1 MNFLK
6 KNIKIIFGIFLFTIL
21 FSASSASAGVCSCY
35 SGTQCE
41 THSTNDVQGF
51 DSMTSEEKN
60 QVCYHVCVNNESK
73 KYDSGIYQSS
83 LGGMTACTA
92 AAISHP
98 VDATVQATKDS
109 FQRALEAVVK
119 WLLYAILKVVGWLV
133 LIAVT
138 ILKWILDVNSL
149 KLFLDSSAIRD
160 VWVMTRDFLNIGF
173 IFVLLFSAFCTIF
186 QVEKYHIK
194 SILFKLVLMA
204 LLVNFSFPISRFI
217 IDVSNV
223 MMYWLLNNVF
233 SGISDGAGIFA
244 SISKGTDISNLLL
257 PKSLDSYDISYIIAA
272 IIFSFIFGIT
282 LLIIAVM
289 FVIRLVALA
298 VLVMFSPV
306 GFAAA
311 AFPMVSQ
318 YSSKWWDALFKYSFF
333 APIMVFM
340 LAVSLKMMEAIGA
353 QNQSQNGGLSG
364 MYEAAS
370 SQTTGG
376 TDIASFIAQAAFFTI
391 PIIILWIGMGIAQ
404 TLSIAGAGAVT
415 GKGRQFAK
423 WAGKSWGGGR
433 QLARVTGVSGGVKAG
448 VAKFQKNGK
457 LFGVKVPMYGG
468 SDAREAK
475 EAKWAGLVSG
485 GLSGRQAAITDHE
498 RKKVNETRKE
508 WKDQGGADKKN
519 LQEAVAKGAS
529 ANAKSEDK
537 IKAKA
542 AALELAENHGF
553 KDLAEFK
560 NAANSVANDPVMKK
574 MFDDKAKEK
583 HIKFVIDKDA
593 EDTINKTEERLQKQ
607 GRSLTDD
614 EKKRIRGHVY
624 NKRLSGM
631 STDDLAKQ
639 KDLHKGIGNDVH
651 LQEYIRD
658 NIAND
663 PQRHMNMFR
672 KMNVSNQKAYVS
684 AGYDP
689 RSMAQSR
696 QSQNQSQNQ
705 NQNQNQNQYQQ
716 YRNANYQNTP

>member
-1 MNFLK
+1 MTFFK
-6 KNIKIIFGIFLFTIL
+6 KNKKTFLLIIFSVAIIVVACFVFDDVAFAAEDDWATQFIDANAVSNGGPTIAQAEQNAKTGWNPLEWLFKKLFT
-21 FSASSASAGVCSCY
+21 
-35 SGTQCE
+35 
-41 THSTNDVQGF
+41 
-51 DSMTSEEKN
+51 
-60 QVCYHVCVNNESK
+60 
-73 KYDSGIYQSS
+73 
-83 LGGMTACTA
+83 
-92 AAISHP
+92 
-98 VDATVQATKDS
+98 
-109 FQRALEAVVK
+109 
-119 WLLYAILKVVGWLV
+119 AILVFVGWLV

-138 ILKWILDVNSL
+138 ILKWILDPSNF
-149 KLFLDSSAIRD
+149 KLFLDSNAIRD

-194 SILFKLVLMA
+194 SIIFKLVLMA
-204 LLVNFSFPISRFI
+204 LLVNFSFPIARFI

-223 MMYWLLNNVF
+223 MMYWLLNNLF
-233 SGISDGAGIFA
+233 EGLNDGAGIMA
-244 SISKGTDISNLLL
+244 SISGESGITGILL
-257 PKSLDSYDISYIIAA
+257 PGNSMDYDFQYIIAA

-282 LLIIAVM
+282 LLIIAAM
-289 FVIRLVALA
+289 FIIRLVVLA

-340 LAVSLKMMEAIGA
+340 LAVSLKMM
-353 QNQSQNGGLSG
+353 Q
-364 MYEAAS
+364 AAGIEGKRTMLTAAGT
-370 SQTTGG
+370 QTTSA
-376 TDIASFIAQAAFFTI
+376 DMANFIAQAAFFTI
-391 PIIILWIGMGIAQ
+391 PVIILWIGMGIAQ

-415 GKGRQFAK
+415 GKGKQFAK

-448 VAKFQKNGK
+448 VAKLQKNGK

-475 EAKWAGLVSG
+475 EARWAGLVSG
-485 GLSGRQAAITDHE
+485 GLSGRRAAITDHE

-529 ANAKSEDK
+529 ANAKAEDK

-560 NAANSVANDPVMKK
+560 NAANSIANDPVMKK

-583 HIKFVIDKDA
+583 HIKFVIENNIDDWTKKSMEKNGGVPLTTAQEDKVK
-593 EDTINKTEERLQKQ
+593 KT
-607 GRSLTDD
+607 
-614 EKKRIRGHVY
+614 
-624 NKRLSGM
+624 
-631 STDDLAKQ
+631 A
-639 KDLHKGIGNDVH
+639 
-651 LQEYIRD
+651 
-658 NIAND
+658 
-663 PQRHMNMFR
+663 
-672 KMNVSNQKAYVS
+672 
-684 AGYDP
+684 
-689 RSMAQSR
+689 
-696 QSQNQSQNQ
+696 
-705 NQNQNQNQYQQ
+705 
-716 YRNANYQNTP
+716 YRNALNGMSVDNLIKQKGLLNDKGFHDHFMMDKVTSPKREDQAYVAKVAGKIPAGTRKIWADHFGYRGNGPF